1 MTGLQT
7 DGWNPDDEV
16 PLHVYEQELASGA
29 LGNDDRPPPALTG
42 DRTPPHNLEAE
53 AAVLGACLLNT
64 DAIGA
69 AQAHIGADDFYKPAH
84 AYIWAAITALHANG
98 TPVDPLTVADHLTC
112 QGRLTDIGGTG
123 ALADLGSAVPS
134 SSNAG
139 HYARIVAQRATLRR
153 LIATGN
159 AIAEAGWNHT
169 DDLGHTVAD
178 ARARIDNITER
189 VAAPADRL
197 IDGAAFLL
205 DQPAEPPA
213 IWGSGTE
220 VLWAQGERLL
230 LVGPTGVG
238 KTTVSAQ
245 ILEGLLVGGD
255 LLGWPVHPTSSRILY
270 LAIDRPAQIA
280 RAVARTLGPLDRDL
294 LADRLAF
301 WRGPLPHDLGARPET
316 LVELCQRAG
325 AQTVFIDSLK
335 DAAVKLNTD
344 EVGGNLNRALQLC
357 LAEGVDVLAS
367 HHHRKAE
374 RGTSKAPSTVD
385 ELFGSSLI
393 ASGAGSVLQL
403 WGAPGDLVV
412 NLSHLKQPA
421 EQIGPLK
428 VLHDHTT
435 GRSEVMRGF
444 DPLVAIRNSPNGL
457 TTMDVARLMF
467 ERTTG
472 DIPDNERKKAERK
485 LKGLEA
491 KGLLRS
497 PHDPQKG
504 GDRGQESRRW
514 HAVDTRHDDDIEEF

>member
-1 MTGLQT
+1 MTALET
-7 DGWNPDDEV
+7 GWNPDEQV
-16 PLHVYEQELASGA
+16 PLEVYERELAA
-29 LGNDDRPPPALTG
+29 YDQPAAPAANGTN
-42 DRTPPHNLEAE
+42 RVPPHSLDAE
-53 AAVLGACLLNT
+53 RAVLGACLLNP
-64 DAIGA
+64 DAITQA
-69 AQAHIGADDFYKPAH
+69 AEVIDDGDFYAPAH
-84 AYIWAAITALHANG
+84 AHIWAAIRALHTAG
-98 TPVDPLTVADHLTC
+98 TPVDPLTVADRLDADGHLA
-112 QGRLTDIGGTG
+112 QVGGTG
-123 ALADLGSAVPS
+123 ALVDLGSTVPS
-134 SSNAG
+134 TANAA
-139 HYARIVAQRATLRR
+139 HYARIVADRATMRR
-153 LIATGN
+153 LIGIGAD
-159 AIAEAGWNHT
+159 IAALGWEHPT
-169 DDLGHTVAD
+169 DLGAAVAT
-178 ARARIDNITER
+178 ARSRIEAVTDR
-189 VAAPADRL
+189 VAQPADRL
-197 IDGAAFLL
+197 IAGGQFLHA
-205 DQPAEPPA
+205 QPPEPPA
-213 IWGSGTE
+213 VWGAGTE
-220 VLWAQGERLL
+220 VLWAQGESLL

-238 KTTVSAQ
+238 KTTIAAQ
-245 ILEGLLVGGD
+245 ILEGLLQGGD
-255 LLGWPVHPTSSRILY
+255 LLGWPITPTDRRVLY
-270 LAIDRPAQIA
+270 LAMDRPAQIA
-280 RAVARTLGPLDRDL
+280 RAVARTLDRHDRDL
-294 LADRLAF
+294 LDECLAF
-301 WRGPLPHDLGARPET
+301 WKGPLPHDLGTRPET
-316 LVELCQRAG
+316 LVELCLRANAG
-325 AQTVFIDSLK
+325 TVFIDSLK

-357 LAEGVDVLAS
+357 LAEGIDVLAS

-472 DIPDNERKKAERK
+472 DLPDNERKKAERK
-485 LKGLEA
+485 LKALEA

-514 HAVDTRHDDDIEEF
+514 HAVDTRHDPETP